1 MKITDIQIRKVEKE
15 NLKLVGVATIVLNE
29 SIAIHDIKV
38 INGERG
44 LFIAMPN
51 RKSADGKY
59 RDVVH
64 PINQETRT
72 MFEEAIIKEYNKSE

>member
-1 MKITDIQIRKVEKE
+1 MKVTDIQIRKVEKE
-15 NLKLVGVATIVLNE
+15 NSKLVGVATIVLNE
-29 SIAIHDIKV
+29 SIAIHDIKI
-38 INGERG
+38 INGEKG

-72 MFEEAIIKEYNKSE
+72 MFEEAIIEEYNKSE

>member
-15 NLKLVGVATIVLNE
+15 NSKLVGVATIVLNE
-29 SIAIHDIKV
+29 SIAIHDIK
-38 INGERG
+38 IIIGEKG

-72 MFEEAIIKEYNKSE
+72 MFEEAIIEEYNKSE

>member
-15 NLKLVGVATIVLNE
+15 NSKLVGVATIVLNE
-29 SIAIHDIKV
+29 SIAIHDIKI
-38 INGERG
+38 INGEKG

-72 MFEEAIIKEYNKSE
+72 MFEEAIIEEYNKSE